1 MDDGGVMDYDE
12 LRRLRLKSIHLPDE
26 ELIGNDP

>member
-12 LRRLRLKSIHLPDE
+12 LRRLLLKSIHLPDE
-26 ELIGNDP
+26 ELIANDP